1 MDNKEYIFK
10 IFQKQGLS
18 FMIYFD
24 DKTNWENFYLTRIIK
39 LPEDKND
46 SNTESKLNDTKQI
59 NITNFSNEDM
69 TLIRSGVLPIRLS
82 SDETDLTDTEYIFE
96 VTITNQDNSV
106 NYFTLQ
112 SILEIDFVYNKN

>member
-1 MDNKEYIFK
+1 MDNKDYIFK

-69 TLIRSGVLPIRLS
+69 NLIISGVLPIRLS

>member
-59 NITNFSNEDM
+59 NIT
-69 TLIRSGVLPIRLS
+69 
-82 SDETDLTDTEYIFE
+82 IFQMK
-96 VTITNQDNSV
+96 I
-106 NYFTLQ
+106 
-112 SILEIDFVYNKN
+112 

>member
-1 MDNKEYIFK
+1 MY
-10 IFQKQGLS
+10 
-18 FMIYFD
+18 
-24 DKTNWENFYLTRIIK
+24 
-39 LPEDKND
+39 
-46 SNTESKLNDTKQI
+46 TKQI

-69 TLIRSGVLPIRLS
+69 ILIRSGVLPIRLS

>member
-1 MDNKEYIFK
+1 MDNKDYIFK

-69 TLIRSGVLPIRLS
+69 NLIRSGVLPIRLS

>member
-1 MDNKEYIFK
+1 MDNNEYIFK

-69 TLIRSGVLPIRLS
+69 NLIRSGVLPIRLS

>member
-1 MDNKEYIFK
+1 MN
-10 IFQKQGLS
+10 
-18 FMIYFD
+18 
-24 DKTNWENFYLTRIIK
+24 
-39 LPEDKND
+39 
-46 SNTESKLNDTKQI
+46 
-59 NITNFSNEDM
+59 
-69 TLIRSGVLPIRLS
+69 LIRSGVLPIRLS

>member
-1 MDNKEYIFK
+1 MDNKDYIFK

-39 LPEDKND
+39 LTEDKND

-69 TLIRSGVLPIRLS
+69 NLIRSGVLPIRLS

>member
-69 TLIRSGVLPIRLS
+69 NLIRSGVLPIRLS

>member
-1 MDNKEYIFK
+1 MDNNEYIFK

-46 SNTESKLNDTKQI
+46 SNTESKLNNTKQI

-69 TLIRSGVLPIRLS
+69 NLIRSGVLPIRLS

>member
-1 MDNKEYIFK
+1 MDNNEYIFK

-46 SNTESKLNDTKQI
+46 SNTDSKLNDTKQI